1 MYKKESQDK
10 RSKTITLTLQKW
22 LSKWMLL
29 YALYIILLMAV
40 YEVDAVL
47 RLKDSKNR
55 RISRKQ

>member
-22 LSKWMLL
+22 LSKWLLL
-29 YALYIILLMAV
+29 YALYIILLIAV

-47 RLKDSKNR
+47 RLKDSKKR